1 MAANESRIH
10 EIHPGAGFTDDEV
23 EFMMAM
29 DRYKRVAQRPFP
41 TWHEVLR
48 VIIEL
53 GYRKPAIKR
62 ERIPRPHSE

>member
-1 MAANESRIH
+1 MTFTETCIH
-10 EIHPGAGFTDDEV
+10 EVHPGAGYTDDEV

-48 VIIEL
+48 VIREL
-53 GYRKPAIKR
+53 GYRKPLKKIPRA
-62 ERIPRPHSE
+62 PRPHSE